1 MVLTS
6 ALPQTK
12 DPKPPMCVCVG
23 GGFCLYWT
31 VTVEMDT
38 KEREGGGDTQQRA
51 AGWTRTPAAAF
62 WPYSMW
68 LPAQPKP
75 QVDPEEVI
83 GVFVQYIKCCMC
95 RKSVSPVV

>member
-1 MVLTS
+1 MLNP
-6 ALPQTK
+6 L
-12 DPKPPMCVCVG
+12 CVWG
-23 GGFCLYWT
+23 GAFAFIGS
-31 VTVEMDT
+31 DSGDGH
-38 KEREGGGDTQQRA
+38 KRERGGEDTQQRA

-83 GVFVQYIKCCMC
+83 GVFV
-95 RKSVSPVV
+95 

>member
-12 DPKPPMCVCVG
+12 DPKPPVCVCRWGLLPLLDSDSGDGHKRARG
-23 GGFCLYWT
+23 GG
-31 VTVEMDT
+31 E
-38 KEREGGGDTQQRA
+38 DTQQRA